1 MKSVGDQLDGTKKL
15 EIKHNLHDL
24 KKVQYGN
31 APTFCQSSMSFVREG
46 TIVVAKIQHANKNIY
61 AAMINE

>member
-31 APTFCQSSMSFVREG
+31 TPTFCQSSMSFVREG
-46 TIVVAKIQHANKNIY
+46 TSWLRKFNTQIKTF
-61 AAMINE
+61 MRR